1 MSDVGYF
8 SNMFHDFGDLSVELD
23 DALNILVRSYR
34 TEVSESEKKQAKKNL
49 LALLTLILEDTG
61 GSLPIRDQQ
70 IRQFLKDFMEGKSMT
85 SQVEGIRKKIESDE
99 KLFDSEINILDE
111 LISQISHQATVAF
124 RRMRKVI

>member
-49 LALLTLILEDTG
+49 LALLTLILEDTE
-61 GSLPIRDQQ
+61 GSLPIRHQQ

-99 KLFDSEINILDE
+99 KLFASEINILDE

>member
-8 SNMFHDFGDLSVELD
+8 SNMFHDFGDLSVDLD

-61 GSLPIRDQQ
+61 ASLPIRDQQ

-85 SQVEGIRKKIESDE
+85 PQVEGIRKKIESDE

-124 RRMRKVI
+124 RRMRKAI